1 MQHHAESNA
10 RDTKLSSFD
19 PRVKLVCTFAL
30 VVLVSTFTDL
40 RALGI
45 SLVFTVALIALSR
58 VPATLVIRGY
68 ALALPFIIFASIT
81 MLLTSGAGTAMAMGL
96 RVSTSVLLLLLLVNT
111 TPFMDLVWTLRWFRM
126 PSLLSDMIMFTY
138 RFIFVMLD
146 EVERMRLAR
155 KSRGFK
161 GGRSL
166 LDKEAFKVLSNTIGM
181 IFLRSYRRADRV
193 YLALLSRGYE
203 GRVRPLGGY
212 RVRPRDAAMG
222 LVFIIIGALALSQ
235 QMGWYAWW

>member
-1 MQHHAESNA
+1 MQHHAESYA
-10 RDTKLSSFD
+10 RDSYLSSFD
-19 PRVKLVCTFAL
+19 PRVKLTCTVAL

-40 RALGI
+40 RALVL
-45 SLVFTVALIALSR
+45 SLTFTVCLIVLSR
-58 VPATLVIRGY
+58 VSAGQMIRGY
-68 ALALPFIIFASIT
+68 ALALPFIVFASLT
-81 MLLTSGAGTAMAMGL
+81 MLLTSGVETAMAMGL
-96 RVSTSVLLLLLLVNT
+96 RVTTSVLLLLLMVHT
-111 TPFMDLVWTLRWFRM
+111 TPFMDLVWTLRWFRI

-155 KSRGFK
+155 RSRGFK

-181 IFLRSYRRADRV
+181 IFFRSYRRADRV

-203 GRVRPLGGY
+203 GRVRSLSGH
-212 RVRPRDAAMG
+212 RMRSRDGALG